1 MMNAKNHLL
10 CALLGLGAASASAER
25 FDLESAIIDS
35 SSARA
40 LGGGKKSGEMA
51 GFFSAQ
57 KELVYGALS
66 DLGIALDSLPLDVRK
81 NLERFQTTNFAA
93 FKMFSLG
100 LNAQDQGKFA
110 EAKAFFEKAVELDP
124 NFELA
129 GELGVAMP
137 NSNVVSS
144 LQLQAVLAAAAK
156 SATSAGK
163 LQVEV
168 DLSGAI
174 AALQSGQNVVLL
186 KVATP
191 APVNNPT
198 APASFTSNSPG
209 ASANYAARKVVG
221 LHYAEQVPGGVGA
234 SVGVD
239 SAFTNEWT
247 LNQTSSDA
255 AGLQRVG
262 ESSAFEALRVSASS
276 SLDGSGVLGDGSAY
290 SWGHWAAPGFRVVS
304 GGAAVAG
311 LGPQL
316 QFMVA
321 EATRA
326 MPTTGS
332 VRFTPAGGF
341 LGNVLGDIRVDFL
354 NRKVQLN
361 NLGFDLSG
369 YTFRNLNS
377 AATDF
382 SSSIASGFFKGN
394 YSSGSCASC
403 PAFAPTSSVFSGNF
417 LGKNASGL
425 MFSTVLATGVNPS
438 TGAATAAGL
447 QVFKGP

>member
-1 MMNAKNHLL
+1 MKSQHLFL
-10 CALLGLGAASASAER
+10 CALLSLGAAGAQAER
-25 FDLESAIIDS
+25 FELESAIIDS
-35 SSARA
+35 SSSVA
-40 LGGGKKSGEMA
+40 LGGGKQSGEIA
-51 GFFSAQ
+51 TFFTAQ
-57 KELVYGALS
+57 KQMVYSALN

-137 NSNVVSS
+137 TSNIAST

-156 SATSAGK
+156 NATTAGK

-186 KVATP
+186 KSTTP
-191 APVNNPT
+191 SLFAAENT
-198 APASFTSNSPG
+198 ANTFSTNTPG
-209 ASANYAARKVVG
+209 SGANYAARKAVG
-221 LHYAEQVPGGVGA
+221 VSYAELGQGGVSVATA
-234 SVGVD
+234 S
-239 SAFTNEWT
+239 TNEWT
-247 LNQTSSDA
+247 LAQAISDG
-255 AGLQRVG
+255 AGLQKVG
-262 ESSAFEALRVSASS
+262 DSTGFQAVRGTAVATQ
-276 SLDGSGVLGDGSAY
+276 DGSGVLADGSAY
-290 SWGHWAAPGFRVVS
+290 SWGHWSAPGFSVS
-304 GGAAVAG
+304 SQGSAIAG
-311 LGPQL
+311 LGPQ
-316 QFMVA
+316 VA
-321 EATRA
+321 WMQGDATRA
-326 MPTTGS
+326 MPTVGS
-332 VRFTPAGGF
+332 VHFAPAGGM
-341 LGNVLGDIRVDFL
+341 LGNVIGDISVDFL

-361 NLGFDLSG
+361 NLGFDLAG

-377 AATDF
+377 AATDY

-394 YSSGSCASC
+394 YASGSCTGCSAFSPTAS
-403 PAFAPTSSVFSGNF
+403 AFSGNF
-417 LGKNASGL
+417 LGKDASGL
-425 MFSTVLATGVNPS
+425 MLSNVMATGVNPT

-447 QVFKGP
+447 HVFGKVP